1 MGRNKKLAKNI
12 GFVFVGNI
20 GSKLVGFFMLPSKV
34 SQVIIHKRDL
44 T

>member
-20 GSKLVGFFMLPSKV
+20 GSKLVGFFMLP
-34 SQVIIHKRDL
+34 L
-44 T
+44 